1 VYTNMTSSATE
12 AITRT
17 PATLARAAAI
27 AALLLAF
34 ASVAAHASTITCGYG
49 AGANTCGVVG
59 GGGSGTGTGTTA
71 FFNFDPNNNSSTD
84 YFAQLTFDQINGAFS
99 VGITDTLTT
108 QAALAPR
115 FASFFST
122 SVCLPI
128 FLNNCVE
135 FHVVAPAPGPTTWSS
150 SGPRGVGATQG
161 FNLRIFW
168 FQNTDQPGDAN
179 AVRVLHDT
187 GNTDPQYD
195 IDITVPG
202 SYEPPSSCG
211 DICIGSVDDPG
222 IGSRDNNFQNF
233 VTVRTPT
240 AVPEPASLLLL
251 GGGLTALAYFLRRR
265 TS

>member
-1 VYTNMTSSATE
+1 M
-12 AITRT
+12 
-17 PATLARAAAI
+17 LARAAVL
-27 AALLLAF
+27 AALLLPL

-49 AGANTCGVVG
+49 AGANTCGVTG
-59 GGGSGTGTGTTA
+59 GGGSGSGSGTSA
-71 FFNFDPNNNSSTD
+71 FFNFDPNSNGSTD
-84 YFAQLTFDQINGAFS
+84 YFAQLTFNQVNGPFS
-99 VGITDTLTT
+99 VGITDALTT
-108 QAALAPR
+108 QGTLAPR
-115 FASFFST
+115 FAQFFST

-128 FLNNCVE
+128 FGPSCVE
-135 FHVVAPAPGPTTWSS
+135 FHIDAPAPGPNTWTS
-150 SGPRGVGATQG
+150 SGPRGANATLG

-202 SYEPPSSCG
+202 SYEPPPPPCS

-233 VTVRTPT
+233 VVVRSPT
-240 AVPEPASLLLL
+240 AVPEPATLLLL
-251 GGGLTALAYFLRRR
+251 GSGVSVLAYRKRRQR
-265 TS
+265 